1 MCDWQEERLAR
12 RHEGSVPLVW
22 CDSSNRVTKTTI
34 SLLRSGERT
43 NYDFIYIM
51 FTIVDIY
58 ITATMNSNRS
68 YLTVV
73 VSVDAGPTPL
83 LFHLQACLHPL
94 DLWVGAIPEIK
105 VNRQGIEIVRD
116 QTLTDRYTCTASS
129 STINSEC
136 S

>member
-1 MCDWQEERLAR
+1 
-12 RHEGSVPLVW
+12 
-22 CDSSNRVTKTTI
+22 
-34 SLLRSGERT
+34 
-43 NYDFIYIM
+43 M
-51 FTIVDIY
+51 FTIVDILY

-73 VSVDAGPTPL
+73 VPVDAGPTPL

-116 QTLTDRYTCTASS
+116 QTLTDRYTCTAPSS
-129 STINSEC
+129 ILLIATVHRSSGIHITVVVRS
-136 S
+136 